1 MVAKDCNLVSES
13 SKPDLSLRSGRAANG
28 PRAEIEVRNAINIPG
43 RGIVL
48 VGHVR
53 TGTVSIGQVT
63 VPLVLGH
70 AAARRLEVSTVERLS
85 SMETR
90 GLAVG
95 IAFRNPPHLDDLKRT
110 LPAGSI
116 LVLEEPGELK
126 EQTA

>member
-1 MVAKDCNLVSES
+1 M
-13 SKPDLSLRSGRAANG
+13 G
-28 PRAEIEVRNAINIPG
+28 AEIEVHNSINIAG

-48 VGHVR
+48 MGHVR
-53 TGTVSIGQVT
+53 TGTVRIGQVT

-70 AAARRLEVSTVERLS
+70 AAARRLEVSAVERLS
-85 SMETR
+85 SMEGR

-95 IAFRNPPHLDDLKRT
+95 IAFRSPPHLDDLKRT

-126 EQTA
+126 ARIA

>member
-53 TGTVSIGQVT
+53 TGTVCIGQVT
-63 VPLVLGH
+63 VPLVLGQ
-70 AAARRLEVSTVERLS
+70 AVARRLEVSTVERLS
-85 SMETR
+85 SMESS
-90 GLAVG
+90 GPAVG

-116 LVLEEPGELK
+116 LVLEEPGGLK
-126 EQTA
+126 ARTA

>member
-1 MVAKDCNLVSES
+1 MGAK
-13 SKPDLSLRSGRAANG
+13 
-28 PRAEIEVRNAINIPG
+28 IEVRNSISIAG

-48 VGHVR
+48 MGHVL
-53 TGTVSIGQVT
+53 TGTVRIGQVT

-70 AAARRLEVSTVERLS
+70 AAARRLVVSAVERLS
-85 SMETR
+85 SMEAR

-116 LVLEEPGELK
+116 LVLEEPGEGANRL
-126 EQTA
+126 TLSWCGRA

>member
-1 MVAKDCNLVSES
+1 MA
-13 SKPDLSLRSGRAANG
+13 
-28 PRAEIEVRNAINIPG
+28 AEIEVRNAINIAG

-53 TGTVSIGQVT
+53 TGTVRVGQVT
-63 VPLVLGH
+63 LPLVLGQ
-70 AAARRLEVSTVERLS
+70 AVARRLEVSTVERLS
-85 SMETR
+85 SMEAR

-126 EQTA
+126 VQTA

>member
-1 MVAKDCNLVSES
+1 MA
-13 SKPDLSLRSGRAANG
+13 
-28 PRAEIEVRNAINIPG
+28 AEIEVRNAINIAG

-53 TGTVSIGQVT
+53 TGTVRIGQVT
-63 VPLVLGH
+63 LPLVLGQ
-70 AAARRLEVSTVERLS
+70 AVARRLEVSTVERLS
-85 SMETR
+85 SMEAR

-126 EQTA
+126 AQTA

>member
-1 MVAKDCNLVSES
+1 M
-13 SKPDLSLRSGRAANG
+13 G
-28 PRAEIEVRNAINIPG
+28 AEIEVRNTINLAG

-53 TGTVSIGQVT
+53 TGAVRMGQVT

-70 AAARRLEVSTVERLS
+70 GAARRLEVSTVDRLS

-95 IAFRNPPHLDDLKRT
+95 IAFRNPPHIDDLKRA

-116 LVLEEPGELK
+116 LVLEEPGK
-126 EQTA
+126 P

>member
-1 MVAKDCNLVSES
+1 M
-13 SKPDLSLRSGRAANG
+13 G
-28 PRAEIEVRNAINIPG
+28 AEIEVRNTINLAG

-53 TGTVSIGQVT
+53 TGAVRMGQVT

-70 AAARRLEVSTVERLS
+70 GAARRLEVSAVDRLS

-95 IAFRNPPHLDDLKRT
+95 IAFRNPPHIDDLKRA

-116 LVLEEPGELK
+116 LVLEEPGES
-126 EQTA
+126 

>member
-1 MVAKDCNLVSES
+1 M
-13 SKPDLSLRSGRAANG
+13 GT
-28 PRAEIEVRNAINIPG
+28 EIEVHNSINIVG

-48 VGHVR
+48 MGHVR
-53 TGTVSIGQVT
+53 TGTVRIGQVT

-70 AAARRLEVSTVERLS
+70 AAARRLEVSAVERLS
-85 SMETR
+85 SMEGR

-95 IAFRNPPHLDDLKRT
+95 IAFRNSPHLDDLKRA

-126 EQTA
+126 ARIA

>member
-1 MVAKDCNLVSES
+1 M
-13 SKPDLSLRSGRAANG
+13 G
-28 PRAEIEVRNAINIPG
+28 AEIEVRNTINLAG

-53 TGTVSIGQVT
+53 TGVVRMGQVT

-70 AAARRLEVSTVERLS
+70 GAARRLEVSAVDRLS

-95 IAFRNPPHLDDLKRT
+95 IAFRNPPHLDDLKRA

-116 LVLEEPGELK
+116 LVLEEPGES
-126 EQTA
+126 

>member
-1 MVAKDCNLVSES
+1 MA
-13 SKPDLSLRSGRAANG
+13 
-28 PRAEIEVRNAINIPG
+28 AEIEVRNAINIAG

-53 TGTVSIGQVT
+53 TGMVRVGQVT
-63 VPLVLGH
+63 LPLVLGQ
-70 AAARRLEVSTVERLS
+70 AVARRLEVSTVERLS
-85 SMETR
+85 SMEAR

-95 IAFRNPPHLDDLKRT
+95 ITFRNPPHLDDLKRT

-126 EQTA
+126 VQTA